1 MLVAQGPRQVSPGN
15 LMWAASITL
24 HCCPRSLLVSWLC
37 CRCFS
42 TAFSLHLFARLRR
55 VASKGRRGACPLLL
69 ANRKLCTVA
78 LNCHEMRSQCAEA
91 ACGQPGCLSLASLW
105 LLLLTRI
112 NDNCLAQ
119 QQRQRLRQ
127 RQQADLSWHSLDDLS
142 HCHLNS

>member
-1 MLVAQGPRQVSPGN
+1 MLVAGTRTQAAAAGQPWQSNVSRIDYAP
-15 LMWAASITL
+15 
-24 HCCPRSLLVSWLC
+24 LLSWLY

-119 QQRQRLRQ
+119 QQRLRQ
-127 RQQADLSWHSLDDLS
+127 QRSRLTCPGILLMTYHIAT
-142 HCHLNS
+142 